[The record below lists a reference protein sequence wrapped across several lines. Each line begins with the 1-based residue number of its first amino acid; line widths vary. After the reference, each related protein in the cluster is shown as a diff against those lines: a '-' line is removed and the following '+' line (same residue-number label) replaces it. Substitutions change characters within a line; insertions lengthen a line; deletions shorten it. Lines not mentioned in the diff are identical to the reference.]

1 MNKLSYI
8 NKNLPHEIIQHVL
21 QFYNPYKEFYKNHIL
36 PDIEKVTLGAWY
48 IYDLRDTIRN
58 FIPTEGLMTDRSAII
73 NGHICGTNTIPSIHD
88 YMWYHY
94 KFIQKNPYN
103 GPFIR

>member
-1 MNKLSYI
+1 MLSNI
-8 NKNLPHEIIQHVL
+8 NKNLPHDIIVRVL
-21 QFYNPYKEFYKNHIL
+21 EFYNPYKEFYKNHVL

-58 FIPTEGLMTDRSAII
+58 FIPTEGLMTDRSVFI
-73 NGHICGTNTIPSIHD
+73 NGRIRGTNTIPSIND
-88 YMWYHY
+88 FMWYHY
-94 KFIQKNPYN
+94 KFIQKNIYY